1 MKDNKSQPANTQPD
15 KTQSDKSHSD
25 QSDGSTLAPSRKTI
39 HLICQAKGG
48 VGKSFFTYLVY
59 HKYKH
64 DQTVAYLDLDN
75 TNQTTLS
82 RLKDKARSFNVLDAK
97 RKINRE
103 AFLSLIENIS
113 LARAK
118 DTFWVDMGAT
128 ESIEFLN
135 MLTQTYPA
143 DVLKEEFDQLGIDL
157 HFDVIISGGDVYT
170 ACIKFLNQLSQT
182 VSGVFAITCWINKGR
197 FNADLD
203 SDYLDQIRQFSS
215 QAISVKQFGS
225 TENEE
230 SDARLIELIKNGTE
244 IDPARLSLA
253 TRIKYRR
260 LISEID

>member
-1 MKDNKSQPANTQPD
+1 MKNNNQ
-15 KTQSDKSHSD
+15 QSSD
-25 QSDGSTLAPSRKTI
+25 QSGESTISTAHKTI

-59 HKYKH
+59 HKYKE
-64 DQTVAYLDLDN
+64 DGSVAYLDLDN

-97 RKINRE
+97 KKINRE
-103 AFLSLIENIS
+103 AFLALIENVS
-113 LARAK
+113 LAKAK

-143 DVLKEEFDQLGIDL
+143 DVLKEEFNALGIRL
-157 HFDVIISGGDVYT
+157 HFDVIIAGGDVYN
-170 ACIKFLNQLSQT
+170 ACVKFLRELNQT
-182 VSGVFAITCWINKGR
+182 VSGSFPITCWINKGR
-197 FNADLD
+197 FNAELD
-203 SDYLDQIRQFSS
+203 KEYLSDIHKFTSEN
-215 QAISVKQFGS
+215 ISVKQFGS

-230 SDARLIELIKNGTE
+230 SDAQLIELIKNGTE
-244 IDPARLSLA
+244 IDPTRLSLA

-260 LISEID
+260 LISEIE